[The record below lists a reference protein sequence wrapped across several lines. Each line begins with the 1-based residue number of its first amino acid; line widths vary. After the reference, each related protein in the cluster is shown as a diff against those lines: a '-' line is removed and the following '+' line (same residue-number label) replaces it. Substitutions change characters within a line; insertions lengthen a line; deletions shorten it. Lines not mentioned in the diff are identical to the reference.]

1 MINAGHWGSPENSFV
16 LSPDP
21 PNPREAFVSNPGVT
35 QSLSPHILEL
45 KNLMSLLFSFFL
57 LLVAA
62 NFFFFFLNFKNGR
75 IFNVYVSASLELS
88 MIFYGDTN
96 P

>member
-45 KNLMSLLFSFFL
+45 KNLMSVLFSFFL

-62 NFFFFFLNFKNGR
+62 NFFFFFKF
-75 IFNVYVSASLELS
+75 
-88 MIFYGDTN
+88 
-96 P
+96 